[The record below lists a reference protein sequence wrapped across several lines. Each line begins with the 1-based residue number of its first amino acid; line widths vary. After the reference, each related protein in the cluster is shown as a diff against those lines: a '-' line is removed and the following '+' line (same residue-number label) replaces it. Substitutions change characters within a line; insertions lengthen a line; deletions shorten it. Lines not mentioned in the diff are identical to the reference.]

1 MDFTVKI
8 KGGSVK
14 AQSIINMMKELAKD
28 YSFLTVVED
37 DSNLDEEILQEVD
50 ARKEY
55 MKNHPDEWRS
65 WEQVKNDQNNK

>member
-55 MKNHPDEWRS
+55 MKNHSDEWRS